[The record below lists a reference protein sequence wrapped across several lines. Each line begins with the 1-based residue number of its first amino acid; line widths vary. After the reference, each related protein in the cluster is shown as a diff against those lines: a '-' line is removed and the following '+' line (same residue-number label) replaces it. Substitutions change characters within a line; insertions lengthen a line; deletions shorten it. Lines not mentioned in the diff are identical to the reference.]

1 MLESE
6 RYSIPKLAFERAIEN
21 GRLSDDEHAEK
32 YAGNYMY
39 MGKDKTGKDAFKNID
54 TRKYLKT

>member
-6 RYSIPKLAFERAIEN
+6 RFSIPELAFERAIET
-21 GRLSDDEHAEK
+21 GRLNDDEHSEK

-39 MGKDKTGKDAFKNID
+39 MGKDKSGNDAFKNSF